1 MNCTVLLSVVPATMC
16 TGEVTVA
23 FAVGVQMVTEGE
35 TVLRVH
41 ARLTAEKQTRLER
54 TRRSLQR
61 CRILP
66 IPGLSSRRSIYYLVN
81 SEANQ
86 QPLAT
91 EQRTPGSRA
100 SGLLDAESR
109 YPLVE

>member
-16 TGEVTVA
+16 TGELTVE

-41 ARLTAEKQTRLER
+41 APLTAAQQTTLER
-54 TRRSLQR
+54 RKRSLLR

-81 SEANQ
+81 S
-86 QPLAT
+86 
-91 EQRTPGSRA
+91 GSK
-100 SGLLDAESR
+100 
-109 YPLVE
+109 

>member
-35 TVLRVH
+35 TVLSVH
-41 ARLTAEKQTRLER
+41 APAMAEQQMRLER
-54 TRRSLQR
+54 RERSLLR

-66 IPGLSSRRSIYYLVN
+66 IPGPAWQAFYLLLS
-81 SEANQ
+81 
-86 QPLAT
+86 
-91 EQRTPGSRA
+91 
-100 SGLLDAESR
+100 
-109 YPLVE
+109 